1 MVWRNISGNNPDIVG
16 QNSPLI
22 TADPNGTIG
31 LTNAGYAGE
40 LPGSSHCPG
49 SQQGICLASEVAHY
63 ELPGSSSTWLTH
75 PLTSWLEFHHDTQ
88 LSGNVNG
95 PGG

>member
-1 MVWRNISGNNPDIVG
+1 MCIRDR
-16 QNSPLI
+16 
-22 TADPNGTIG
+22 
-31 LTNAGYAGE
+31 
-40 LPGSSHCPG
+40 
-49 SQQGICLASEVAHY
+49 VAHY